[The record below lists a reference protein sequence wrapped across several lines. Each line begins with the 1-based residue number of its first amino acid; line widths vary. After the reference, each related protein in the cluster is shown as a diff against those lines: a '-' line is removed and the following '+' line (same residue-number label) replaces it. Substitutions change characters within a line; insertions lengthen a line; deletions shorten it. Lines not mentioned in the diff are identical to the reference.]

1 MELDPV
7 SRKSVER
14 AGKKSGQAVAVL
26 ANEPSLGLYRVC
38 EHLAK
43 TTPPLLDTVGK
54 MDGAG
59 AGAASAGDA
68 MMYAQDAI
76 DSIAASESVFDS
88 IARLVEHAT
97 HAAASSSAAHKAA
110 KKATGSTP
118 RIPMPD
124 APYVPTFERDPKPM

>member
-1 MELDPV
+1 MELDPI

-14 AGKKSGQAVAVL
+14 AGQKSGQGLAVL

-43 TTPPLLDTVGK
+43 TTPPILDTVGR
-54 MDGAG
+54 MDRAS
-59 AGAASAGDA
+59 GAAGSAGDA
-68 MMYAQDAI
+68 MMYAQDAV
-76 DSIAASESVFDS
+76 DSIAAAESVFDS

-97 HAAASSSAAHKAA
+97 QSAASSTAAHKAA
-110 KKATGSTP
+110 KKATGSVP

-124 APYVPTFERDPKPM
+124 EPYVPQFERSG